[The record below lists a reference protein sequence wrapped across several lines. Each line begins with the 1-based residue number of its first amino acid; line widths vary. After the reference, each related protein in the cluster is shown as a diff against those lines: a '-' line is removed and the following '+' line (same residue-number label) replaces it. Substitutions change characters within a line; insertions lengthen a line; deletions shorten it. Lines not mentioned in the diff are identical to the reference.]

1 MKKFFFLTPGCFDKG
16 GISRY
21 SRYQIDA
28 LRNVVGPDKLWVAS
42 LMGKTTDSFEE
53 SFDVDY
59 SGTSNGKIQQIK
71 FALFFIIKAIVH
83 RPKVIHVAHINFSG
97 LVVFIANLVG
107 AKTVLNVYGLEI
119 WSKLSRDATWGLK
132 KVDYIISDCHN
143 TKNYLVDNNIRR
155 DEDITVIWDCVD
167 IEKFKPASLD
177 KLEQLAIDY
186 QLPAKSEKM
195 AILTLGRVSYA
206 AKHKGY
212 NRLIHAYAQL
222 DTDKFY
228 LVIAGKGDMVNEL
241 KELTVDLNI
250 SDSVYF
256 AGMIHEEDMAAIY
269 SYADIFSLV
278 SEAGDKKG
286 EGIPLTPIEAMA
298 CGTPIIV
305 GDEDG
310 SREAIIDENGICVAS
325 HDQKG
330 YLEAV
335 NTITSDVD
343 TFSKKALE
351 IATQVFSYTMF
362 LEKHKT
368 FYTALKN

>member
-1 MKKFFFLTPGCFDKG
+1 
-16 GISRY
+16 
-21 SRYQIDA
+21 
-28 LRNVVGPDKLWVAS
+28 
-42 LMGKTTDSFEE
+42 
-53 SFDVDY
+53 
-59 SGTSNGKIQQIK
+59 
-71 FALFFIIKAIVH
+71 
-83 RPKVIHVAHINFSG
+83 
-97 LVVFIANLVG
+97 
-107 AKTVLNVYGLEI
+107 
-119 WSKLSRDATWGLK
+119 
-132 KVDYIISDCHN
+132 
-143 TKNYLVDNNIRR
+143 
-155 DEDITVIWDCVD
+155 
-167 IEKFKPASLD
+167 
-177 KLEQLAIDY
+177 
-186 QLPAKSEKM
+186 
-195 AILTLGRVSYA
+195 
-206 AKHKGY
+206 
-212 NRLIHAYAQL
+212 
-222 DTDKFY
+222 
-228 LVIAGKGDMVNEL
+228 
-241 KELTVDLNI
+241 
-250 SDSVYF
+250 
-256 AGMIHEEDMAAIY
+256 MIHEEDMAAIY